1 MALGSLQNEHPF
13 CHLIDTLQI
22 EPYEERRYFN
32 PQKLS
37 DVRYEKLPFCI
48 RVLLESAIRKCDGF
62 YVKAEDVSNILDWQT
77 QQNQAE
83 VVFSPARVLLQDFT
97 GIPAM
102 VDLAAMRDAL
112 AKQGV
117 DPNLVNPRCPTD
129 LIVDH
134 SLQIDYNES
143 HGVKSPA
150 GRPSPRGHNSS
161 GQCSSQRP
169 GHRGSCSKGSCSD
182 ASSGRAPS
190 IQIENTPLLCPFHLQ
205 PVSEPETMVRNQ
217 EMELIRNKE
226 RLQFFKW
233 CSKAFKNVN
242 VVPPDINTVH
252 QVNLEYLCQVVQEE
266 EGFIYPDSVV
276 GTDSHTTMINGLGI
290 LGWGVGGIESEAVMF
305 GQPVALTLPQVV
317 GCKLVGAINPL
328 ATSIDIVL
336 GITKHLRQAGI
347 CGKFVEFFG
356 PGVSQLSASD
366 RTTIANMCPEY
377 NATIS
382 FFPVDDITLQHFKHT
397 ICVEEK
403 LAVLENYLKAVKL
416 FRNYND
422 QSEEPQY
429 SEVIELNL
437 NSIVPHVSGPKRPQ
451 DRVAVNCMKED
462 FTNCL
467 NEKVG
472 FKGFHISKDKQ
483 ETLVPFLHEGAEY
496 NLAHGSIVIAAVIS
510 CTNNCNPSVM
520 LAAGLLAKKAVEAGL
535 KVKPYIRTSLVP
547 GSGTVTHYLNTS
559 GVLPFLGKL
568 GFEVVGYGCATC
580 VGNTAPLPETVV
592 DAIEQGDLVAC
603 GVLSGNR
610 HLEGRLCDCVR
621 ANYLASPP
629 LVVAYAIAGTVSIDL
644 ETEPLGVNS
653 EGKDVF
659 LRDIWPSKEEVNHTE
674 ENVVIHSMF
683 KDLRSRMEKGS
694 TFWNNLDSAEAALF
708 PWDSKSTYIRCPSFF
723 ITTDHISPAGS
734 IARVSAA
741 AKYLQSKRLTPR
753 EFNSYGARRGNDA
766 VMTRGTFASIKLQNR
781 LIGKPGPKTLHIPSG
796 QMLDVFEAA
805 ERYQRDGVPLIILAG
820 KEYGSGS
827 SRDWAA
833 KGPFLLGVRA
843 VIAESFEKIHR
854 NHLVGMG
861 IAPLQFLPGE
871 NADSL
876 ELSGKERFSISIPE
890 ELTPRHQLTVQM
902 STGKSFSVEA
912 LFETDM
918 DVAFF
923 RHGGLLNSTI
933 LRSSDQHS
941 ATDGPSGGRP
951 PISCGTSRRYDS
963 RTTIFSPEGR
973 LYQVEYAMEAIGHA
987 GTCLGILANDGVL
1000 LAAERRNIH
1009 KLLDEVFFSE
1019 KIYKLNEDM
1028 ACSVAG
1034 ITSDANV
1041 LTNELRLV
1049 AQRYLLQ
1056 YQEPIPCEQLVTALC
1071 DVKQAYTQFG
1081 GKRPFGVSLLYMGWD
1096 KRYGFQLY
1104 QSDPSGNY
1112 GGWKATCIGNNSAA
1126 AVSMLKQDY
1135 KEGEMTMAAALA
1147 LAVKVLN
1154 KTMDVSKL
1162 SAEKVEIAT
1171 LTRENGKTRIKVLKQ
1186 KEVEELIK
1194 KHEAEE
1200 AKAEKDKKEKEQK
1213 EKDK

>member
-1 MALGSLQNEHPF
+1 MSFNA
-13 CHLIDTLQI
+13 C
-22 EPYEERRYFN
+22 YEERRYFN

-37 DVRYEKLPFCI
+37 DVRYEKLPFCM
-48 RVLLESAIRKCDGF
+48 RVLLESTIRKCDGF
-62 YVKAEDVSNILDWQT
+62 YIKTDDVSSILDWQK

-83 VVFSPARVLLQDFT
+83 VAFSPARVLLQDFT

-134 SLQIDYNES
+134 SLQIDY
-143 HGVKSPA
+143 K
-150 GRPSPRGHNSS
+150 
-161 GQCSSQRP
+161 
-169 GHRGSCSKGSCSD
+169 
-182 ASSGRAPS
+182 
-190 IQIENTPLLCPFHLQ
+190 
-205 PVSEPETMVRNQ
+205 
-217 EMELIRNKE
+217 MELIRNKE

-233 CSKAFKNVN
+233 CSKAFKNIN

-252 QVNLEYLCQVVQEE
+252 QLNLEYLCQVVQEG

-290 LGWGVGGIESEAVMF
+290 LGWGVGGIESEAVML
-305 GQPVALTLPQVV
+305 GQPVSLTLPQVI
-317 GCKLVGAINPL
+317 GCKLVGTINPL

-347 CGKFVEFFG
+347 GGKFVEFFG
-356 PGVSQLSASD
+356 PGVQQLSASD

-377 NATIS
+377 NATVS

-397 ICVEEK
+397 ST
-403 LAVLENYLKAVKL
+403 
-416 FRNYND
+416 D
-422 QSEEPQY
+422 HT
-429 SEVIELNL
+429 VIEMNL
-437 NSIVPHVSGPKRPQ
+437 SSIVPHVSGPKRPQ
-451 DRVAVNCMKED
+451 DRVAVTCMKED
-462 FTNCL
+462 FINCL

-472 FKGFHISKDKQ
+472 FKGFHISKEKQ
-483 ETLVPFLHEGAEY
+483 ATRVPFLHEGAEY
-496 NLAHGSIVIAAVIS
+496 NLAHGSVVIAAVIS

-535 KVKPYIRTSLVP
+535 MVKPYIRTSLVP

-559 GVLPFLGKL
+559 GVLPYLRKL

-580 VGNTAPLPETVV
+580 VGNTAPLPESVV
-592 DAIEQGDLVAC
+592 DAIKQGDLVAC

-629 LVVAYAIAGTVSIDL
+629 LVVAYAIAGTVSINL

-653 EGKDVF
+653 EGKDVY

-674 ENVVIHSMF
+674 ENIVIASMF
-683 KDLRSRMEKGS
+683 KELRSRMEKGS
-694 TFWNNLDSAEAALF
+694 TFWNSLESAESALF
-708 PWDSKSTYIRCPSFF
+708 PWDPKSTYIRCPSFF
-723 ITTDHISPAGS
+723 SKLSKEVCTPQSIEGAYPLLFLGDKVTTDHISPAGS

-781 LIGKPGPKTLHIPSG
+781 LIGKTGPKTLHIPSG
-796 QMLDVFEAA
+796 QTLDVFEAA

-833 KGPFLLGVRA
+833 KGPYLLGVRA

-861 IAPLQFLPGE
+861 IAPLQFLPGQ

-876 ELSGKERFSISIPE
+876 ELCGKERFTINIPQ
-890 ELTPRHQLTVQM
+890 ELIPRQQLIT
-902 STGKSFSVEA
+902 STGKSFSVMA
-912 LFETDM
+912 LFENDM

-923 RHGGLLNSTI
+923 RHGGI
-933 LRSSDQHS
+933 LK
-941 ATDGPSGGRP
+941 
-951 PISCGTSRRYDS
+951 Y
-963 RTTIFSPEGR
+963 
-973 LYQVEYAMEAIGHA
+973 
-987 GTCLGILANDGVL
+987 
-1000 LAAERRNIH
+1000 
-1009 KLLDEVFFSE
+1009 
-1019 KIYKLNEDM
+1019 
-1028 ACSVAG
+1028 VA
-1034 ITSDANV
+1034 
-1041 LTNELRLV
+1041 R
-1049 AQRYLLQ
+1049 
-1056 YQEPIPCEQLVTALC
+1056 
-1071 DVKQAYTQFG
+1071 
-1081 GKRPFGVSLLYMGWD
+1081 SLL
-1096 KRYGFQLY
+1096 
-1104 QSDPSGNY
+1104 P
-1112 GGWKATCIGNNSAA
+1112 
-1126 AVSMLKQDY
+1126 
-1135 KEGEMTMAAALA
+1135 
-1147 LAVKVLN
+1147 
-1154 KTMDVSKL
+1154 
-1162 SAEKVEIAT
+1162 
-1171 LTRENGKTRIKVLKQ
+1171 
-1186 KEVEELIK
+1186 
-1194 KHEAEE
+1194 
-1200 AKAEKDKKEKEQK
+1200 
-1213 EKDK
+1213 

>member
-1 MALGSLQNEHPF
+1 CTEHPF
-13 CHLIDTLQI
+13 GHLIDTLQS
-22 EPYEERRYFN
+22 EQYEERRYFN
-32 PQKLS
+32 PQKLR
-37 DVRYEKLPFCI
+37 DVRYEKLPFCM
-48 RVLLESAIRKCDGF
+48 RVLLESTIRKCDGF
-62 YVKAEDVSNILDWQT
+62 YIKTDDVSSILDWQK

-83 VVFSPARVLLQDFT
+83 VAFSPARVLLQDFT

-134 SLQIDYNES
+134 SLQIDYSKWHDSTRCHHQTTKQLTSICLISQCHPEPSKPHGRES
-143 HGVKSPA
+143 WCH
-150 GRPSPRGHNSS
+150 HQISS
-161 GQCSSQRP
+161 V
-169 GHRGSCSKGSCSD
+169 
-182 ASSGRAPS
+182 
-190 IQIENTPLLCPFHLQ
+190 QIENTPLLCPFHLQ
-205 PVSEPETMVRNQ
+205 PVSEPETMIRNQ

-233 CSKAFKNVN
+233 CSKAFKNIN

-252 QVNLEYLCQVVQEE
+252 QLNLEYLCQVVQEG

-290 LGWGVGGIESEAVMF
+290 LGWGVGGIESEAVML
-305 GQPVALTLPQVV
+305 GQPVSLTLPQVV
-317 GCKLVGAINPL
+317 GCKLVGTISPL

-347 CGKFVEFFG
+347 GGKFVEFFG
-356 PGVSQLSASD
+356 PGVQQLSAPD

-377 NATIS
+377 NATVS

-397 ICVEEK
+397 STDHTLV
-403 LAVLENYLKAVKL
+403 VLEDYLKAIKL
-416 FRNYND
+416 FRSYSD

-429 SEVIELNL
+429 SEVIEMNL
-437 NSIVPHVSGPKRPQ
+437 SSIVPHVSGPKRPQ
-451 DRVAVNCMKED
+451 DRVAVTCMKED
-462 FTNCL
+462 FINCL

-472 FKGFHISKDKQ
+472 FKGFHISKEKQ
-483 ETLVPFLHEGAEY
+483 ATQVPFLHEGAEY
-496 NLAHGSIVIAAVIS
+496 NLAHGSVVIAAVIS

-520 LAAGLLAKKAVEAGL
+520 LAAGLLAKKAIEAGL

-547 GSGTVTHYLNTS
+547 GSGIVTHYLNTS
-559 GVLPFLGKL
+559 GVLPYLRKL

-580 VGNTAPLPETVV
+580 VGNTAPLPESVV
-592 DAIEQGDLVAC
+592 DAIKQGDLVAC

-629 LVVAYAIAGTVSIDL
+629 LVVAYAIAGTVSINL

-653 EGKDVF
+653 EGKDVY

-674 ENVVIHSMF
+674 ENIVIASMF
-683 KDLRSRMEKGS
+683 KELRSRMEKGS
-694 TFWNNLDSAEAALF
+694 SFWNSLESAESALF
-708 PWDSKSTYIRCPSFF
+708 PWDPKSTYIRCPSFF
-723 ITTDHISPAGS
+723 NKLVKACTPQSIEGAYPLLFLGDKVTTDHISPAGS

-781 LIGKPGPKTLHIPSG
+781 LIGKTGPRTLHIPSG
-796 QMLDVFEAA
+796 QTLDVFEAA

-833 KGPFLLGVRA
+833 KGPYLMGVRA

-861 IAPLQFLPGE
+861 IAPLQFLSGQ

-876 ELSGKERFSISIPE
+876 ELCGKERFTINIPQ
-890 ELTPRHQLTVQM
+890 ELIPRQQLVVQT
-902 STGKSFSVEA
+902 STGKSFSVMA
-912 LFETDM
+912 LFENDM

-923 RHGGLLNSTI
+923 RHGGI
-933 LRSSDQHS
+933 LK
-941 ATDGPSGGRP
+941 
-951 PISCGTSRRYDS
+951 Y
-963 RTTIFSPEGR
+963 
-973 LYQVEYAMEAIGHA
+973 
-987 GTCLGILANDGVL
+987 
-1000 LAAERRNIH
+1000 
-1009 KLLDEVFFSE
+1009 
-1019 KIYKLNEDM
+1019 
-1028 ACSVAG
+1028 VA
-1034 ITSDANV
+1034 
-1041 LTNELRLV
+1041 R
-1049 AQRYLLQ
+1049 
-1056 YQEPIPCEQLVTALC
+1056 
-1071 DVKQAYTQFG
+1071 
-1081 GKRPFGVSLLYMGWD
+1081 SLL
-1096 KRYGFQLY
+1096 
-1104 QSDPSGNY
+1104 P
-1112 GGWKATCIGNNSAA
+1112 
-1126 AVSMLKQDY
+1126 
-1135 KEGEMTMAAALA
+1135 
-1147 LAVKVLN
+1147 
-1154 KTMDVSKL
+1154 
-1162 SAEKVEIAT
+1162 
-1171 LTRENGKTRIKVLKQ
+1171 
-1186 KEVEELIK
+1186 
-1194 KHEAEE
+1194 
-1200 AKAEKDKKEKEQK
+1200 
-1213 EKDK
+1213 

>member
-1 MALGSLQNEHPF
+1 MALGSPQHEHPF
-13 CHLIDTLQI
+13 GHLIDTLQS
-22 EPYEERRYFN
+22 EQYEERRYFN

-37 DVRYEKLPFCI
+37 DVRYEKLPFCM
-48 RVLLESAIRKCDGF
+48 RVLLESTIRKCDGF
-62 YVKAEDVSNILDWQT
+62 YIKTDDVSSILDWQK

-83 VVFSPARVLLQDFT
+83 VAFSPARVLLQDFT

-134 SLQIDYNES
+134 SLQIDYS
-143 HGVKSPA
+143 KCS
-150 GRPSPRGHNSS
+150 SSS
-161 GQCSSQRP
+161 GSHCAGQRP
-169 GHRGSCSKGSCSD
+169 GHRGGCSKASCSD
-182 ASSGRAPS
+182 APSGRSAAV
-190 IQIENTPLLCPFHLQ
+190 QIENTPLLCPFHLQ
-205 PVSEPETMVRNQ
+205 PVSEPETMIRNQ

-233 CSKAFKNVN
+233 CSKAFKNIN

-252 QVNLEYLCQVVQEE
+252 QLNLEYLCQVVQEG

-290 LGWGVGGIESEAVMF
+290 LGWGVGGIESEAVML
-305 GQPVALTLPQVV
+305 GQPVSLTLPQVI
-317 GCKLVGAINPL
+317 GCKLVGTINPL

-347 CGKFVEFFG
+347 GGKFVEFFG
-356 PGVSQLSASD
+356 PGVQQLSASD

-377 NATIS
+377 NATVS

-397 ICVEEK
+397 STDHT
-403 LAVLENYLKAVKL
+403 VKKKK
-416 FRNYND
+416 
-422 QSEEPQY
+422 SK
-429 SEVIELNL
+429 NL
-437 NSIVPHVSGPKRPQ
+437 PPSHVMRLVGPKRPQ
-451 DRVAVNCMKED
+451 DRVAVTCMKED
-462 FTNCL
+462 FINCL

-472 FKGFHISKDKQ
+472 FKGFHISKEKQ
-483 ETLVPFLHEGAEY
+483 ATRVPFLHEGAEY
-496 NLAHGSIVIAAVIS
+496 NLAHGSVVIAAVIS

-535 KVKPYIRTSLVP
+535 MVKPYIRTSLVP

-559 GVLPFLGKL
+559 GVLPYLRKL

-580 VGNTAPLPETVV
+580 VGNTAPLPESVV
-592 DAIEQGDLVAC
+592 DAIKQGDLVAC

-629 LVVAYAIAGTVSIDL
+629 LVVAYAIAGTVSINL

-653 EGKDVF
+653 EGKDVY

-674 ENVVIHSMF
+674 ENIVIASMF
-683 KDLRSRMEKGS
+683 KELRSRMEKGS
-694 TFWNNLDSAEAALF
+694 TFWNSLESAESALF
-708 PWDSKSTYIRCPSFF
+708 PWDPKSTYIRCPSFF
-723 ITTDHISPAGS
+723 SKLVKVCTPQSIEGAYPLLFLGDKVTTDHISPAGS

-781 LIGKPGPKTLHIPSG
+781 LIGKTGPKTLHIPSG
-796 QMLDVFEAA
+796 QTLDVFEAA

-833 KGPFLLGVRA
+833 KGPYLLGVRA

-861 IAPLQFLPGE
+861 IAPLQFLPGQ

-876 ELSGKERFSISIPE
+876 ELCGKERFTINIPQ
-890 ELTPRHQLTVQM
+890 ELIPRQQLIT
-902 STGKSFSVEA
+902 STGKSFSVMA
-912 LFETDM
+912 LFENDM

-923 RHGGLLNSTI
+923 RHGGI
-933 LRSSDQHS
+933 LK
-941 ATDGPSGGRP
+941 
-951 PISCGTSRRYDS
+951 Y
-963 RTTIFSPEGR
+963 
-973 LYQVEYAMEAIGHA
+973 
-987 GTCLGILANDGVL
+987 
-1000 LAAERRNIH
+1000 
-1009 KLLDEVFFSE
+1009 
-1019 KIYKLNEDM
+1019 
-1028 ACSVAG
+1028 VA
-1034 ITSDANV
+1034 
-1041 LTNELRLV
+1041 R
-1049 AQRYLLQ
+1049 
-1056 YQEPIPCEQLVTALC
+1056 
-1071 DVKQAYTQFG
+1071 
-1081 GKRPFGVSLLYMGWD
+1081 SLL
-1096 KRYGFQLY
+1096 
-1104 QSDPSGNY
+1104 P
-1112 GGWKATCIGNNSAA
+1112 
-1126 AVSMLKQDY
+1126 
-1135 KEGEMTMAAALA
+1135 
-1147 LAVKVLN
+1147 
-1154 KTMDVSKL
+1154 
-1162 SAEKVEIAT
+1162 
-1171 LTRENGKTRIKVLKQ
+1171 
-1186 KEVEELIK
+1186 
-1194 KHEAEE
+1194 
-1200 AKAEKDKKEKEQK
+1200 
-1213 EKDK
+1213 